1 MREYYR
7 LDAVIKAVKLTSK
20 NWEELADQYELEVM
34 HTATGV
40 MLCDGASGIAGQ
52 VGDDWMLV
60 YPNGTVTFYAGEYFR
75 KHWREA

>member
-1 MREYYR
+1 MEYPSNCEPVTVTV
-7 LDAVIKAVKLTSK
+7 LPI
-20 NWEELADQYELEVM
+20 N
-34 HTATGV
+34 TATGV

-52 VGDDWMLV
+52 IGDDWMLV